1 MSVKILKDQEYDKE
15 RIVLDLLSTKDDEP
29 PKEVFTEYYLKNLSH
44 STLTLREFK
53 LTPITQGVIITPY
66 F

>member
-29 PKEVFTEYYLKNLSH
+29 PNKFSQSITLKISAIL
-44 STLTLREFK
+44 
-53 LTPITQGVIITPY
+53 P
-66 F
+66 